1 MGYER
6 KLYVVSEWDTSGFAD
21 VITTINLGKID
32 YYAFDDLFTNDA
44 KYPIYLLEYDGD
56 YSVSEDKY
64 GDTIK
69 SEYPEEVLAALKKD
83 YKVSHYWREKV
94 AIDLIKSAL
103 KNYYG
108 EFKDER
114 LMIYSYGY

>member
-6 KLYVVSEWDTSGFAD
+6 KLYVVSEWDTSGYAD
-21 VITTINLGKID
+21 IIATIKLGKID
-32 YYAFDDLFTNDA
+32 CYAFDDLFTNDA
-44 KYPIYLLEYDGD
+44 KYPIYLLEYNGD

-69 SEYPEEVLAALKKD
+69 SEYPGEVLKALSED
-83 YKVSHYWREKV
+83 YKVSHYERDKI
-94 AIDLIKSAL
+94 AIDLIRSIME
-103 KNYYG
+103 NHHE
-108 EFKDER
+108 EFIDER

>member
-1 MGYER
+1 MGYEI

-21 VITTINLGKID
+21 VIATIDLGKMN
-32 YYAFDDLFTNDA
+32 YWTFDGLFTNDA

-69 SEYPEEVLAALKKD
+69 SEYPGEVIKVLKKD

-94 AIDLIKSAL
+94 AIDLIKSII
-103 KNYYG
+103 KNNT
-108 EFKDER
+108 ELFNDER